1 MENPAPLEFSVNG
14 KIVRM
19 GKVDPNLT
27 VLNYLRDSDL
37 CGTKEGCAEG
47 DCGACTVVVL
57 EPDSS
62 GNPRY
67 SAVNSCLM
75 LLPMAHGL
83 ELWTAEGIGSKE
95 AQHPVQLELGERG
108 GSQCGYCT
116 PGFVMSLFAEYYRPD
131 RTEAQEDALVGNLC
145 RCTGYRPI
153 REALHAL
160 EQPQQD
166 DIFLERMVHSLV
178 QKKPLESALFV
189 RPVTLEGALKA
200 LEHNSEARFIA
211 GGTDLA
217 LERTTAFK
225 DLGVLISLEAIPEL
239 LEVVVHENRVE
250 VGAGVTLSRLEG
262 ELEALFPLLEELWPW
277 FASRQIRNRAT
288 LGGNLGS
295 ASPIGDANV
304 VLLALEAE
312 IVLVRAGSSG
322 LERRTLPL
330 SEYFLSYRKTALKHG
345 EIIEKIVLPRLG
357 ESGTYRASPRQN
369 WTHQAAYKVA
379 KRGHDDISSV
389 LGAFV
394 LKLNSS
400 GVIVK
405 ARLAYGGV
413 AAIPARAVQTET
425 FLEGNM
431 WNRYTLEGAKKVL
444 EGEFTPLS
452 DFRASKE
459 YRSRIVV
466 NLLEKF
472 FLEKSERV
480 DLVV

>member
-1 MENPAPLEFSVNG
+1 MKKMQNPAPLEFSVNG
-14 KIVRM
+14 KMVRM
-19 GKVDPNLT
+19 GRVDPNLT
-27 VLNYLRDSDL
+27 VLNYLRDADL

-62 GNPRY
+62 GKPQF

-83 ELWTAEGIGSKE
+83 ELWTAEGIGSPT

-116 PGFVMSLFAEYYRPD
+116 PGFVMSLFAEYYRPN

-160 EQPQQD
+160 EQPQQND
-166 DIFLERMVHSLV
+166 VFLKHLAHSKV
-178 QKKPLESALFV
+178 QKKPLESAQFM
-189 RPVTLEGALKA
+189 RPVTLEGALDA
-200 LEHNSEARFIA
+200 LEQNPDARFIA

-239 LEVVVHENRVE
+239 LEVNRLTNHFE

-262 ELEALFPLLEELWPW
+262 ELQGFFPVLEQLWPW

-312 IVLVRAGSSG
+312 VVLVRAGSSG

-330 SEYFLSYRKTALKHG
+330 SQYFLSYRKTALERG
-345 EIIEKIVLPRLG
+345 EIIEKIVLPHQ
-357 ESGTYRASPRQN
+357 S

-389 LGAFV
+389 LGAFA
-394 LKLNSS
+394 LELNPS
-400 GVIVK
+400 GTVQK

-413 AAIPARAVQTET
+413 AAIPARAMQTET
-425 FLEGNM
+425 FLEGKT
-431 WNRYTLEGAKKVL
+431 WNRNTLEGAKKVL

-472 FLEKSERV
+472 FLEQSEWV
-480 DLVV
+480 HWAG